1 MLFNELYVYSVVIV
15 SSLPMHNVTRT
26 VPPPLRVRSMSMVD
40 YDLPAC
46 QRAAVAA
53 GIAMGPGGS
62 LINSGGKSGPPTP
75 ILISPVEEV
84 GDGKQPQSPPPTSA
98 TPAPAM
104 TAAN

>member
-1 MLFNELYVYSVVIV
+1 
-15 SSLPMHNVTRT
+15 MHNVTRT

-46 QRAAVAA
+46 QRAAIAA

-62 LINSGGKSGPPTP
+62 LMNSGGKSGPPTP
-75 ILISPVEEV
+75 LLISPVDEV
-84 GDGKQPQSPPPTSA
+84 GGGKQPQSPPPTN
-98 TPAPAM
+98 TVPAPAAV